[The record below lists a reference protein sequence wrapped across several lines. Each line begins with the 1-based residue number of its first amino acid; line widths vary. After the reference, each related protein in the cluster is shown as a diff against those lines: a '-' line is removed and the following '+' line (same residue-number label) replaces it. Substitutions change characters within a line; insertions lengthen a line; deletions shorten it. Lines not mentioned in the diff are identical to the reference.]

1 MVYKLN
7 QDEKKKYYDDGYLLL
22 RNAINPQYIN
32 ELMEF
37 VAHVIKLEGRNYI
50 KDDHYNQ
57 NEILNKLLIE
67 IKRSNPSSS
76 SWIYQT
82 ILSSYKLKKF
92 FIDIDVA
99 PLVCDLL
106 NIKNINNIG
115 VVSPAFRF
123 DIPGDSKNIRT
134 WHQDGNYF
142 LENKKGDNHLVV
154 WIPMNKSTKEN
165 GSVILAPKS
174 HRNGKLESV
183 HEKASE
189 EEFKSEQHT
198 APKSQYEN
206 YDHIYVDAD
215 VGDVAFIHMDLLHSS
230 GINKTQDEVRYTAQI
245 RMNTIN
251 DDEYRPVQLTPHYPE
266 YKRSSK

>member
-1 MVYKLN
+1 MHYKLS
-7 QDEKKKYYDDGYLLL
+7 QEEKKKYYEEGYLLL
-22 RNAINPQYIN
+22 RNVIDPQHIN

-37 VAHVIKLEGRNYI
+37 VAHVIELEGRDYI
-50 KDDHYNQ
+50 KDNHYSRDD
-57 NEILNKLLIE
+57 ILNKLLIE

-92 FIDIDVA
+92 FIDIDVV

-106 NIKNINNIG
+106 NIENTNNVG

-123 DIPGDSKNIRT
+123 DIPGDSNNIRT

-142 LENKKGDNHLVV
+142 LENKKGDSHLVV
-154 WIPMNKSTKEN
+154 WIPTNKATKEN
-165 GSVILAPKS
+165 GSVIVASKS
-174 HRNGKLESV
+174 HRNGKLESN
-183 HEKASE
+183 HEKSSE
-189 EEFKSEQHT
+189 EFRSEQYT
-198 APKSQYEN
+198 APKEQFEN
-206 YDHIYVDAD
+206 YEHVYIEAD
-215 VGDVAFIHMDLLHSS
+215 VGDLAFIHMDLLHSS

-251 DDEYRPVQLTPHYPE
+251 DDAYRPVQLSPHYPE
-266 YKRSSK
+266 YKRSLK